1 MSAHLVIDA
10 GNTLIKFALFEQQV
24 LQVQYTWDRKDTN
37 ALQAWLANK
46 TFEKILLS
54 DVSGQALPL
63 LTPFLSQQKIQQL
76 SAQLNLPFQN
86 LYATPHTLGAD
97 RMALV
102 AGAMALFPQK
112 NCLII
117 DAGTCV
123 TYDLLSAEGN
133 YLGGNIT
140 PGLQMRLKAMH
151 TFTGKLPL
159 PDFNLPLQVLGNDTV
174 SCLQTGAYFGLIG
187 EIEWLAA
194 QYQKDFAD
202 LHLILTGGD
211 AQLLAKRLKTNIFAN
226 PQLLLHGLNKII
238 SIND

>member
-10 GNTLIKFALFEQQV
+10 GNTLIKFAWFKHQE
-24 LQVQYTWDRKDTN
+24 LQEQYTWDRSDAV
-37 ALQAWLANK
+37 ALQTWLAQK
-46 TFEKILLS
+46 DFQKILLS
-54 DVSGQALPL
+54 DVSGQALPIL
-63 LTPFLSQQKIQQL
+63 APFLGHHKILQL
-76 SAQLNLPFQN
+76 SAQLNLPFNN

-159 PDFNLPLQVLGNDTV
+159 PELILPLEVLGNDTV
-174 SCLQTGAYFGLIG
+174 SCLQTGAYFGLVG
-187 EIEWLAA
+187 EIEWLTAH
-194 QYQKDFAD
+194 YQKDFAD